1 MEIKVLSRPKF
12 VIMVR
17 NTFDGN
23 VEFDDQGIPQTK
35 ADGHGFGTRSISAFC
50 KNVGGYYQFEAQ
62 DGSFSVY
69 MHLK

>member
-23 VEFDDQGIPQTK
+23 VEFDDQGIPQAM
-35 ADGHGFGTRSISAFC
+35 ADGHGFGTRSIAAFC
-50 KNVGGYYQFEAQ
+50 ENVGGYCQFEAQ
-62 DGSFSVY
+62 DGTFSVY